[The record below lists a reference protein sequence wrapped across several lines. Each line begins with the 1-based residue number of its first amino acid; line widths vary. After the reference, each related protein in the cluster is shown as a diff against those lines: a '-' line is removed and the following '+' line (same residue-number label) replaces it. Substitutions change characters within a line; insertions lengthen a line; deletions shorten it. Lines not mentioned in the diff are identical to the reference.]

1 MRWKSA
7 FFSGVVLCASAAS
20 GAGCSKASADSLP
33 DAAPLFAST
42 CARCHGPDGKGGPPT
57 GPGQPAPR
65 NLTDPAFQAARS
77 DAELRAVITG
87 GKGGV
92 MPAFGAVYSAEQ
104 IDALVAHVRRLG
116 GK

>member
-1 MRWKSA
+1 MA
-7 FFSGVVLCASAAS
+7 FVPLMGAS
-20 GAGCSKASADSLP
+20 GCSKASADSLP
-33 DAAPLFAST
+33 DAAPLFAAT
-42 CARCHGPDGKGGPPT
+42 CARCHGPDGKGGPAVA
-57 GPGQPAPR
+57 PGQPGPR
-65 NLTDPAFQAARS
+65 NLTDPAFQAART
-77 DAELRAVITG
+77 DAELRAVISS